1 MAGSTAESDTGTSTM
16 IPTNERIPDYISM
29 DRVGMYSPIC
39 EIMYHDNGTYY
50 IVVL

>member
-39 EIMYHDNGTYY
+39 EIMYHDNGR
-50 IVVL
+50 VVSVMI